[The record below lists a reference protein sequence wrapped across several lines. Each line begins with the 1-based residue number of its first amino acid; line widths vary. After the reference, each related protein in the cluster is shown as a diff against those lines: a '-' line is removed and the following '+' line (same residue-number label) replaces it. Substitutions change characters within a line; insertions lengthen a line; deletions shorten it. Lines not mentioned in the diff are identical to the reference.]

1 MIPVL
6 NECKVRCAVFGNHDF
21 GKSRNHLC
29 LTFFFFTFLSFSLP
43 FFLFLMQREDY
54 GLENLVSV
62 TEKTNFPWLISN
74 VLDIETGRPLA
85 EGKIMEVIEKNGKK
99 VSC

>member
-1 MIPVL
+1 
-6 NECKVRCAVFGNHDF
+6 
-21 GKSRNHLC
+21 
-29 LTFFFFTFLSFSLP
+29 
-43 FFLFLMQREDY
+43 MQRKDY

-99 VSC
+99 VSHSKPH